1 MKALFRQLGP
11 AFLPYRRTLAWGITC
26 VALTNLIAL
35 AQPLVLRFA
44 VDDLYRG
51 VTAEKLGR
59 YALFLFAIATVAGL
73 FKFAMRIA
81 LLGVSRRIEYD
92 LRERLFDRLLL
103 QSAVWFQQSGV
114 GDLVARATS
123 DLANVRMMLGP
134 GVMYLVNTVV
144 VVIASVA
151 FMLAISPRLTLVSL
165 LPLPFM
171 SLTMWL
177 FGERIH
183 RGSDRIQEQYARLS
197 ARAQESFTG
206 VRVVRALGREA
217 REEEEFRAL
226 HEEYRR
232 RQDALTQVTSVFQPS
247 LAFLGGFAALLALA
261 YGGRAVVRHQ
271 ITLGEF
277 VAFTVYLGMLNWPM
291 VALGWIISLFQ
302 RGSASWQRVHELL
315 EAVPEI
321 RSPESP
327 RTTPARGAIEV
338 RNLSFTHPGETVP
351 VLRDISL
358 RIAPGTTTAIVG
370 ATGSGKST
378 LLGLLVRRLAA
389 PAGSIFLD
397 GIELH
402 EYELAD
408 LRSRFG
414 VVAQEPFLFATTLAA
429 NITLGRN
436 AATTELSPRD
446 VAEAAGLAPDLAD
459 LREGLEVEVGER
471 GARLSGGQRQRVA
484 IARALWR
491 EAPVLAL
498 DDPLSSVDAVT
509 EAAILTGLAR
519 EAGRRTTVVVSHRA
533 AVAERA
539 DQVVVL
545 DEGRVVECGPPA
557 VLRAR
562 AGAFARWLREQQ
574 IEAELEAS

>member
-11 AFLPYRRTLAWGITC
+11 AFLPYRRTLVWGIAC

-35 AQPLVLRFA
+35 AQPQVLRFA

-59 YALFLFAIATVAGL
+59 YALILFGIASVAGL

-92 LRERLFDRLLL
+92 LRERLFDSLLL
-103 QSAVWFQQSGV
+103 QSAGWYERAGI
-114 GDLVARATS
+114 GNLVARATS

-134 GVMYLVNTVV
+134 GVMYLVNTIVV
-144 VVIASVA
+144 AVASLA

-165 LPLPFM
+165 IPLPFT
-171 SLTMWL
+171 SLAMWR

-183 RGSDRIQEQYARLS
+183 RGSDAIQEQYARLS
-197 ARAQESFTG
+197 TRAQESFAG
-206 VRVVRALGREA
+206 VRVVRALGRED
-217 REEEEFRAL
+217 REIEEFRAL

-232 RQDALTQVTSVFQPS
+232 RQDGLTRVSALFHPS
-247 LAFLGGFAALLALA
+247 LAFLGGLAALLALA
-261 YGGRAVVRHQ
+261 FGGRAVVERQ
-271 ITLGEF
+271 ITLGQF

-302 RGSASWQRVHELL
+302 RGAASWARVRDLL

-321 RSPESP
+321 RSPEHP
-327 RTTPARGAIEV
+327 RTTPPRGEIEV
-338 RNLSFTHPGETVP
+338 RGLSFTYAGEPRP
-351 VLRDISL
+351 VLRDVSL
-358 RIAPGTTTAIVG
+358 RFPAGTTTAIVG

-378 LLGLLVRRLAA
+378 LASLLVRRLEA
-389 PAGSIFLD
+389 PPGTITLD
-397 GIELH
+397 GIELRD
-402 EYELAD
+402 YDLAEL
-408 LRSRFG
+408 RHRFA
-414 VVAQEPFLFATTLAA
+414 VVSQEPFLFATTLAR
-429 NITLGRN
+429 NVTLGRPGEG
-436 AATTELSPRD
+436 ALTARD

-459 LREGLEVEVGER
+459 LREGLEVDVGER
-471 GARLSGGQRQRVA
+471 GSRLSGGQRQRVA
-484 IARALWR
+484 IARALYR
-491 EAPVLAL
+491 EAPVMVL

-509 EAAILTGLAR
+509 EAAILRGLAAH
-519 EAGRRTTVVVSHRA
+519 AGRRTTIVVTHRA

-539 DQVVVL
+539 DQVIVL
-545 DEGRVVECGPPA
+545 DDGRVVECGPPGA
-557 VLRAR
+557 LRAR
-562 AGAFARWLREQQ
+562 PGAFARWLREQQ

>member
-11 AFLPYRRTLAWGITC
+11 AFFPYRRTLAWGISC

-35 AQPLVLRFA
+35 AQPQVLRFA

-51 VTAEKLGR
+51 VTAAKLGR
-59 YALFLFAIATVAGL
+59 YAVILFVIATVAGL

-92 LRERLFDRLLL
+92 LREKLFDRLLL
-103 QSAVWFQQSGV
+103 HSATWFQRAGI

-144 VVIASVA
+144 VVVASLA
-151 FMLAISPRLTLVSL
+151 FMLTISPRLTLVSL
-165 LPLPFM
+165 VPLPFM
-171 SLTMWL
+171 SLAMWL
-177 FGERIH
+177 CGERLH
-183 RGSDRIQEQYARLS
+183 RGSDRIQEQYALLS
-197 ARAQESFTG
+197 ARAQESFMG

-226 HEEYRR
+226 HEEYRA
-232 RQDALTQVTSVFQPS
+232 RQMSLARVSAFFQPS
-247 LAFLGGFAALLALA
+247 LAFLGGLAALLALA
-261 YGGRAVVRHQ
+261 YGGRAVVQKQ

-291 VALGWIISLFQ
+291 VALGWIISLFH
-302 RGSASWQRVHELL
+302 RGAASWRRLRDLIDAE
-315 EAVPEI
+315 PEI
-321 RSPESP
+321 HSPESP
-327 RTTPARGAIEV
+327 RTAVATGEIEV
-338 RNLSFTHPGETVP
+338 RDLSFTFPGEARP
-351 VLRDISL
+351 VLRNVSL
-358 RIAPGTTTAIVG
+358 RVPAGTTTVIVG
-370 ATGSGKST
+370 TTGAGKST
-378 LLGLLVRRLAA
+378 LLSLLVRRFE
-389 PAGSIFLD
+389 PPPGTIFLD
-397 GIELH
+397 GVELRDWD
-402 EYELAD
+402 LAE
-408 LRSRFG
+408 LRSRFA
-414 VVAQEPFLFATTLAA
+414 VVAQEPFLFATTLTR
-429 NITLGRN
+429 NITLDG
-436 AATTELSPRD
+436 AAVNGLTPRD

-459 LREGLEVEVGER
+459 LSGGLEADVGER

-484 IARALWR
+484 IARALYR
-491 EAPVLAL
+491 EAPVLVL
-498 DDPLSSVDAVT
+498 DDPLSSVDAAT
-509 EAAILTGLAR
+509 EAAILRGLASHAR
-519 EAGRRTTVVVSHRA
+519 ERTTVVVSHRA

-545 DEGRVVECGPPA
+545 EDGRVVECGPPA

-562 AGAFARWLREQQ
+562 PGAFARWLHDQQ